1 MVWEKDSVFVAGH
14 HRIKP
19 LMWDFYFCKHYSSCS
34 FTYTSV
40 IPPLSVFVKTFFTLL
55 LLVGFIDSMMDLTCN
70 LGLGWSSYMIVAM
83 GIVSHI
89 ILIISVARLLK
100 IRLAFYYFFFQDTT
114 CYSWRI
120 KGR

>member
-1 MVWEKDSVFVAGH
+1 MVWEEDSAFVAGH
-14 HRIKP
+14 HRIKA

-34 FTYTSV
+34 FPFTSV
-40 IPPLSVFVKTFFTLL
+40 IPSLLVFVKIFFILP
-55 LLVGFIDSMMDLTCN
+55 LLVGFIDSIMDLTSK
-70 LGLGWSSYMIVAM
+70 LGLEWSSYTIVAM

-114 CYSWRI
+114 CYS
-120 KGR
+120 